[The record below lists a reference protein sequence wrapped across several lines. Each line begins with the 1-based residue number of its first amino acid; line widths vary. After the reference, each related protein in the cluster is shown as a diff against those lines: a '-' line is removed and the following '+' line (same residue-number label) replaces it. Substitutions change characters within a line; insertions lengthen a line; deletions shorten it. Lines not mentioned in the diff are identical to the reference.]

1 LTLTPEVI
9 MIQKC
14 ITISVCKLAID
25 N

>member
-1 LTLTPEVI
+1 